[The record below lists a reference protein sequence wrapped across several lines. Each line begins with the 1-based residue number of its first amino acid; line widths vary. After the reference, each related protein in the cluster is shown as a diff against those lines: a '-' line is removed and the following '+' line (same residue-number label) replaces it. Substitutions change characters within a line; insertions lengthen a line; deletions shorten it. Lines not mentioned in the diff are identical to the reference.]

1 MNVTLNQQF
10 EGWQDLTYKE
20 MNKAISAGMKKV
32 QKEFIKEGKSA
43 LAAVFKNT
51 NKKREGYVDTVAS
64 GIRGG
69 KVNITDDTIA
79 SKVKSGAKKTPNS
92 ARYKLNFLN
101 EGTVS
106 RYTKTIKLRN
116 KKTVNYK
123 RYTGTIKVGSRH
135 KRLAEEKTEMKAN
148 SIFNQAL
155 QDATKKINSM
165 K

>member
-69 KVNITDDTIA
+69 KVNVTNFTIA
-79 SKVKSGAKKTPNS
+79 SKVHSGAKQVKNS

-101 EGTVS
+101 EGTAT
-106 RYTKTIKLRN
+106 RHTNTIKLKN
-116 KKTVNYK
+116 KKTVNYQ
-123 RYTGTIKVGSRH
+123 RNTGAIKVGSHH
-135 KRLAEEKTEMKAN
+135 KRLAEEKTKMKAQ

-155 QDATKKINSM
+155 QEAISKINSS